1 MVIGTFFHAVTMRK
15 ILIAVGSGV
24 VAVVIALGARNQFAS
39 RAQPG
44 AADGPVEEAPAT
56 PAPGGVALADSPVV
70 FGDPEGRGEQDGH
83 DIDTTSRSGPAPA
96 GVGDGPTAGG
106 AVPRPDADPG
116 VLPASEVSERVG
128 GAEPE
133 ATASDTPEPA
143 ASEDATE
150 ILRRASAAYERVTSL
165 SAAFTQRMDN
175 RVLGTQVVSRG
186 MMYQRHPD
194 RFLMKFEE
202 PAGDI
207 IVSDGEYFW
216 VYYPSVDEKQV
227 IRMPVRQGNAGA
239 VDLRS
244 QFVGDP
250 VRRFEAKLEGKDAA
264 AGREA
269 HVLTLV
275 PREPVG
281 YRQLR
286 VWVDAADHLVRRFE
300 IVEANS
306 NTRAFELRDLRINP
320 RLDDDLFRFTPPP
333 GARIVDRS

>member
-1 MVIGTFFHAVTMRK
+1 MRK
-15 ILIAVGSGV
+15 ILIGIAAGGV
-24 VAVVIALGARNQFAS
+24 ALVIALGARNQFAN
-39 RAQPG
+39 RAQVHG
-44 AADGPVEEAPAT
+44 AGEPVREAPAVET
-56 PAPGGVALADSPVV
+56 SGGAALAEP
-70 FGDPEGRGEQDGH
+70 
-83 DIDTTSRSGPAPA
+83 SGAI
-96 GVGDGPTAGG
+96 GGTAGG
-106 AVPRPDADPG
+106 PERDGQVLEGADFQSEPTSAAAGEVPRGADDA
-116 VLPASEVSERVG
+116 PAVGAPAAEPRASG
-128 GAEPE
+128 GAGSNERGEAVAPSTAAPE
-133 ATASDTPEPA
+133 SPA
-143 ASEDATE
+143 ASGDAEDASE

-186 MMYQRHPD
+186 MLYQRHPD
-194 RFLMKFEE
+194 RFLMRFEE

-227 IRMPVRQGNAGA
+227 IRAPARQGNAGA

-250 VRRFEAKLEGKDAA
+250 VRRFEAKLEGKDTA

-275 PREPVG
+275 PREPAG

-286 VWVDAADHLVRRFE
+286 VWVDAGDHLVRRFE
-300 IVEANS
+300 ITENNG
-306 NTRAFELRDLRINP
+306 NTRAFELRELTVNP
-320 RLDDDLFRFTPPP
+320 RLGDDLFRFTPPP
-333 GARIVDRS
+333 DARIVDRS